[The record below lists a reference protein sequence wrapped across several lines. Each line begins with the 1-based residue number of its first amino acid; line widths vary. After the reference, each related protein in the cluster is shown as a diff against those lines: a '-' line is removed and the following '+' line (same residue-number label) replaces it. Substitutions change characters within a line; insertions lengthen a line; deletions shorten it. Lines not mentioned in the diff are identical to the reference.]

1 MVLFMLATAVA
12 TFATGLG
19 HAGNAQPQ
27 SDDKKRPHAFA
38 KAVNWADVPGWYAHV
53 LAPLVTSLLGEG
65 AGGALPPGIE
75 KRSIADQFCQC
86 TGGINLAMIH
96 QNPR

>member
-1 MVLFMLATAVA
+1 MVLFMLTTAVA

-19 HAGNAQPQ
+19 HAGNAQPHC
-27 SDDKKRPHAFA
+27 DDKKRTHAFA

-53 LAPLVTSLLGEG
+53 LAPFVTSLLGEG
-65 AGGALPPGIE
+65 VSVELLPGIE
-75 KRSIADQFCQC
+75 KRSIADQFCRC
-86 TGGINLAMIH
+86 PNGINLATIH